1 MYYRVHLLKLIV
13 QMDLSESIGE
23 KIVELVCQAPQG
35 SKESTAESI
44 VKKMEKCKTEEEVI
58 RALELF

>member
-23 KIVELVCQAPQG
+23 KIVELVCQAP
-35 SKESTAESI
+35 
-44 VKKMEKCKTEEEVI
+44 VFCKQ
-58 RALELF
+58 